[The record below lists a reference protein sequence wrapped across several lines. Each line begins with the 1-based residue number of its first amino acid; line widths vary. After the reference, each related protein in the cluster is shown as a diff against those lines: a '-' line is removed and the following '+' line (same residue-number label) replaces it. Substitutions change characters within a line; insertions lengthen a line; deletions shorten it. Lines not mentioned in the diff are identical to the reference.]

1 MTRILFATSEVHPL
15 IKTGGLA
22 DVSASLPAALQELGQ
37 DVRLL
42 IPGYSTV
49 LDSLSEK
56 KTVATFAVFPG
67 QSEVRLL
74 SASMPG
80 TAVPVYVLD
89 APEYFCRVAG
99 PYQYHLGGDWPD
111 NAMRF
116 GMLSKVAA
124 MLGSAASPV
133 DWQAELVHC
142 NDWQTGLVPAYLHL
156 DKGAHAKSLM
166 TVHNIAFQG
175 NFDRDW
181 LKPLNLPQQV
191 FDMHGVEF
199 HGNLSFLKS
208 GLHYADHIVTV
219 SPTYAREIQSTEM
232 GYGMQGLLTARRAHV
247 SGILN
252 GIDEN
257 EWNPLTDKHLEVR
270 YDENDL
276 SLKTKGKLALQQRLG
291 LEVNEHAPLLGV
303 VSRLT
308 HQKGLDMLLECLPAL
323 MEGGAQL
330 VVLGSGD
337 AELER
342 RYQQLA
348 QRYAKRVS
356 VTIGFNEAL
365 SHQIMAG
372 ADIFLM
378 PSRFEPCGLNQ
389 MYGMRYGTPPVVR
402 RTGGLADSVINA
414 NVAEGTGFV
423 FDDSSALSLQ
433 RTIKW
438 AIECYRDKE
447 LFRRIQLNGMRHDV
461 GWKHSAQLYI
471 ELYQT
476 ILSKTAANIT

>member
-1 MTRILFATSEVHPL
+1 MTRILFVTSEVHPL

-22 DVSASLPAALQELGQ
+22 DVSASLPAALQELGE

-42 IPGYSTV
+42 IPGYSQV
-49 LDSLSEK
+49 LDGLSSK
-56 KTVATFAVFPG
+56 KTVASFSVFPG
-67 QSEVRLL
+67 QPEVRLL
-74 SASMPG
+74 SARMPQ
-80 TAVPVYVLD
+80 TNVPVYVLD
-89 APEYFCRVAG
+89 APQYFCRVAG

-124 MLGSAASPV
+124 MLGSADTPV
-133 DWQAELVHC
+133 AWQAELVHC
-142 NDWQTGLVPAYLHL
+142 NDWQTGLAPAYLQL
-156 DKGAHAKSLM
+156 AKGLHAQSVM

-181 LKPLNLPQQV
+181 LQPLHLPQHV

-199 HGNLSFLKS
+199 HGNLSFLKA
-208 GLHYADHIVTV
+208 GLHYADRIVTV
-219 SPTYAREIQSTEM
+219 SPTYAHEIQATEM
-232 GYGMQGLLTARRAHV
+232 GYGMQGLLTVRKADV

-257 EWNPLTDKHLEVR
+257 EWNTATDKHLVVH
-270 YDENDL
+270 YDEHDL

-291 LEVNEHAPLLGV
+291 LEVNEHVPLLGV

-308 HQKGLDMLLECLPAL
+308 YQKGLDLLLECLPML
-323 MEGGAQL
+323 LESGAQL

-337 AELER
+337 AEFER

-348 QRYAKRVS
+348 QRYAGRVS
-356 VTIGFNEAL
+356 VTIGFDEAL

-414 NVAEGTGFV
+414 SLEGGTGFV
-423 FDDSSALSLQ
+423 FDDPGAAALQ
-433 RTIKW
+433 QTIKW
-438 AIECYRDKE
+438 AIECYRDPNT
-447 LFRRIQLNGMRHDV
+447 FRRIQLNGMHRDV
-461 GWKHSAQLYI
+461 GWRHSAQLYL
-471 ELYQT
+471 ELYRTLLNNKQG
-476 ILSKTAANIT
+476 K

>member
-42 IPGYSTV
+42 IPGYSQV
-49 LDSLSEK
+49 LDGLGSA
-56 KTVATFAVFPG
+56 KTVARFSVFPG
-67 QSEVRLL
+67 QPEVQLL
-74 SASMPG
+74 SARMPN
-80 TAVPVYVLD
+80 TNVPVYVLD
-89 APEYFCRVAG
+89 APQYFCRVAG

-116 GMLSKVAA
+116 GMLSRVAA
-124 MLGSAASPV
+124 LLGSADTPV

-142 NDWQTGLVPAYLHL
+142 NDWQTGLAPAYLRL
-156 DKGAHAKSLM
+156 DTRPHARTVM
-166 TVHNIAFQG
+166 AVHNIAFQG

-181 LKPLNLPQQV
+181 LKPLNLPQHV

-199 HGNLSFLKS
+199 HGNLSFLKA
-208 GLHYADHIVTV
+208 GLHYADRIVTV
-219 SPTYAREIQSTEM
+219 SPTYAHEIQSTDM
-232 GYGMQGLLTARRAHV
+232 GYGMQGLLTARKADV

-252 GIDEN
+252 GIDES
-257 EWNPLTDKHLEVR
+257 EWNPATDQHLEVR
-270 YDENDL
+270 YDERDL
-276 SLKTKGKLALQQRLG
+276 SLKTKGKLALQRRLG

-308 HQKGLDMLLECLPAL
+308 YQKGLDLLIECLPMLLES
-323 MEGGAQL
+323 GAQL
-330 VVLGSGD
+330 VVLGSGE

-348 QRYAKRVS
+348 QRYGGRVS
-356 VTIGFNEAL
+356 VTIGFDEAL

-402 RTGGLADSVINA
+402 RTGGLADSVVSA
-414 NVAEGTGFV
+414 SLESGTGFM
-423 FDDSSALSLQ
+423 FDEASVSILQ
-433 RTIKW
+433 QTIRW
-438 AIECYRDKE
+438 AIECYRDPRM
-447 LFRRIQLNGMRHDV
+447 FRRIQLNGMHRDV
-461 GWKHSAQLYI
+461 GWRHSAQLYL
-471 ELYQT
+471 ELYNG
-476 ILSKTAANIT
+476 ILTGKQGK

>member
-15 IKTGGLA
+15 VKTGGLA
-22 DVSASLPAALQELGQ
+22 DVSASLPAALQELGE

-42 IPGYSTV
+42 VPGYTQV
-49 LDSLSEK
+49 LEGLQAK
-56 KTVATFAVFPG
+56 KTVAAFEVFPG
-67 QSEVRLL
+67 QSKVKLL
-74 SASMPG
+74 SARMPVTG
-80 TAVPVYVLD
+80 VPVYVLD
-89 APEYFCRVAG
+89 APQYFCRVAG

-111 NAMRF
+111 NPMRF

-124 MLGSAASPV
+124 LLGSADSPI

-142 NDWQTGLVPAYLHL
+142 NDWQTGLAPAYLQL
-156 DKGAHAKSLM
+156 VEGAHAMSVM

-181 LKPLNLPQQV
+181 LKPLHLPLHTFNL
-191 FDMHGVEF
+191 HGVEF

-208 GLHYADHIVTV
+208 GLQYADRIVTV
-219 SPTYAREIQSTEM
+219 SPTYAHEIQATEM
-232 GYGMQGLLTARRAHV
+232 GYGMQGLLTARKAEV

-252 GIDEN
+252 GIDES
-257 EWNPLTDKHLEVR
+257 EWDPSTDKHLAVR
-270 YDENDL
+270 YDEEHL
-276 SLKTKGKLALQQRLG
+276 QLKTKGKLALQQRLG
-291 LEVNEHAPLLGV
+291 LEVNEQAPLLGV

-308 HQKGLDMLLECLPAL
+308 YQKGLDLLLECLPTL
-323 MEGGAQL
+323 LESGAQL
-330 VVLGSGD
+330 AVLGSGV
-337 AELER
+337 AEFER

-348 QRYAKRVS
+348 QRYAGRVS
-356 VTIGFNEAL
+356 VTIGFDEAL

-414 NVAEGTGFV
+414 SLDGGTGFV
-423 FDDSSALSLQ
+423 FDDPGAAALQ
-433 RTIKW
+433 QTIKW
-438 AIECYRDKE
+438 AIECYRDPNT
-447 LFRRIQLNGMRHDV
+447 FRRIQLNGMQRDV
-461 GWKHSAQLYI
+461 GWRHSAQLYLD
-471 ELYQT
+471 LYSS
-476 ILSKTAANIT
+476 ILKYKPGN

>member
-22 DVSASLPAALQELGQ
+22 DVSASLPTALQELGQ

-42 IPGYSTV
+42 VPGYNQV
-49 LDSLSEK
+49 LDGLSNK
-56 KTVATFAVFPG
+56 RTVASFPVFPG
-67 QSEVRLL
+67 QPEVRLL
-74 SASMPG
+74 SAKMPN
-80 TAVPVYVLD
+80 TNVPVYVLD
-89 APEYFCRVAG
+89 APQYFCRVAG

-124 MLGSAASPV
+124 LLGSADSPV

-142 NDWQTGLVPAYLHL
+142 NDWQTGLAPAYLRL
-156 DKGAHAKSLM
+156 DTRPHAKSVM

-181 LKPLNLPQQV
+181 LKPLHLPQHV

-199 HGNLSFLKS
+199 HGNLSFLKA
-208 GLHYADHIVTV
+208 GLHYADRIVTV
-219 SPTYAREIQSTEM
+219 SPTYAHEIQTTEM
-232 GYGMQGLLTARRAHV
+232 GYGMQGLLTARKADV

-252 GIDEN
+252 GIDER
-257 EWNPLTDKHLEVR
+257 EWDPATDKHLAAR
-270 YDENDL
+270 YDEHDL
-276 SLKTKGKLALQQRLG
+276 SPKIQGKLALQQRLG

-308 HQKGLDMLLECLPAL
+308 YQKGLDLLLECLPTL
-323 MEGGAQL
+323 LESGAQL
-330 VVLGSGD
+330 VVLGSGE
-337 AELER
+337 AEFER

-348 QRYAKRVS
+348 QRFPGRVS
-356 VTIGFNEAL
+356 VTIGFDEAL

-402 RTGGLADSVINA
+402 RTGGLADSVVSA
-414 NVAEGTGFV
+414 SLESGTGFM
-423 FDDSSALSLQ
+423 FDEASTSILQ
-433 RTIKW
+433 QTIRW
-438 AIECYRDKE
+438 AIECYRDPHM
-447 LFRRIQLNGMRHDV
+447 FRRIQLNGMRRDV
-461 GWKHSAQLYI
+461 GWRHSAQLYL
-471 ELYQT
+471 ELYNT
-476 ILSKTAANIT
+476 VLTSKQGI

>member
-42 IPGYSTV
+42 IPGYSPV
-49 LDSLSEK
+49 LDGLDDK
-56 KTVATFAVFPG
+56 KTLATFVVFPG
-67 QSEVRLL
+67 QSAVRLL
-74 SASMPG
+74 GAKMPG

-124 MLGSAASPV
+124 MLGSANSPV
-133 DWQAELVHC
+133 NWRAELVHC
-142 NDWQTGLVPAYLHL
+142 NDWQTGLTPAYLHL

-181 LKPLNLPQQV
+181 LKPLDLPQQV

-208 GLHYADHIVTV
+208 GLHYANHIVTV
-219 SPTYAREIQSTEM
+219 SPTYAHEIQSTEM
-232 GYGMQGLLTARRAHV
+232 GYGMQGLLSARRSHV

-257 EWNPLTDKHLEVR
+257 EWNPATDKHLAVR
-270 YDENDL
+270 YDERDL
-276 SLKTKGKLALQQRLG
+276 ARKTAGKLALQQRLG
-291 LEVNEHAPLLGV
+291 LDVSEQAPLLGV

-308 HQKGLDMLLECLPAL
+308 YQKGLDMLLECLPTL
-323 MEGGAQL
+323 LESGAQL
-330 VVLGSGD
+330 VVLGSGE

-348 QRYAKRVS
+348 QRYTKRVS
-356 VTIGFNEAL
+356 VTVGFDEAL

-402 RTGGLADSVINA
+402 RTGGLADSVLNA
-414 NVAEGTGFV
+414 NLEGGTGFV
-423 FDDSSALSLQ
+423 FDDPSIHSLQ
-433 RTIKW
+433 QTIKW
-438 AIECYRDKE
+438 ALDCYRDQKK
-447 LFRRIQLNGMRHDV
+447 FRGIQLNGMRRDV
-461 GWKHSAQLYI
+461 GWRHSAQLYI
-471 ELYQT
+471 DLYRT
-476 ILSKTAANIT
+476 VLDKPGK